1 MTEPVS
7 PPNQTRGDGYA
18 PISLAL
24 HAKIDLAVLTFVLV
38 SPWLFGFTEHK
49 GATIMA
55 VCAFVVGMSLNV
67 VTDYPAGLLKLVP
80 MKLHKMIEMTTPPM
94 TLVVPWVFFADAGA
108 FPLVM
113 TAAGLVVIANGLL
126 TRPAPAG

>member
-1 MTEPVS
+1 
-7 PPNQTRGDGYA
+7 
-18 PISLAL
+18 
-24 HAKIDLAVLTFVLV
+24 
-38 SPWLFGFTEHK
+38 
-49 GATIMA
+49 
-55 VCAFVVGMSLNV
+55 
-67 VTDYPAGLLKLVP
+67 
-80 MKLHKMIEMTTPPM
+80 MTTPPM